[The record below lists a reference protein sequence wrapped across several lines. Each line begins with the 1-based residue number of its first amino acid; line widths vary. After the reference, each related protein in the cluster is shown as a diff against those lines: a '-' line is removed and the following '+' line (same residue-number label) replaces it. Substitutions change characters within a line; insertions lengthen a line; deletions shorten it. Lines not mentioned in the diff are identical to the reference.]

1 MALAGLS
8 TKNNHSCI
16 SRDCS
21 MCLLLKSLL
30 QVGFYLRALLSVGKL
45 VGQEEQEEAV
55 DRVRQVLAR
64 HYTHLTQR
72 YRIV

>member
-1 MALAGLS
+1 M
-8 TKNNHSCI
+8 
-16 SRDCS
+16 
-21 MCLLLKSLL
+21 
-30 QVGFYLRALLSVGKL
+30 GFYLRALLSVGKL

-64 HYTHLTQR
+64 HYTHLSQR